1 MPATAAAHPYFVDKA
16 RVALRRAGADP
27 DADPTP
33 LAQWAE
39 AAKAADRTRAGVLA
53 TRDGRVVAETYHHSA
68 PGRAGG
74 TYSHRLIVDI
84 EESGATGI
92 RNRILD
98 MGSARLSRELGEPV
112 AHFKFWQ
119 LVTNQ

>member
-1 MPATAAAHPYFVDKA
+1 MPATAATHPYFVDKA
-16 RVALRRAGADP
+16 RVALRRAGANP
-27 DADPTP
+27 AADPMP

-53 TRDGRVVAETYHHSA
+53 TRDGRVVAETDHHSA

-74 TYSHRLIVDI
+74 TYIHKLHVDI
-84 EESGATGI
+84 GDGRAAGI

-98 MGSARLSRELGEPV
+98 MGSACLSRELGEPV
-112 AHFKFWQ
+112 AHFKYWQ
-119 LVTNQ
+119 LATN